1 MILFYKKKKAS
12 DLAIWG
18 FAFSPQFRKFAANS
32 NNMSANLVNVSD
44 YYNDRCDNLTS
55 SYESGLS
62 KIFDYNGSSVTF
74 RTIDGTLY
82 VNSTEMSKKFGK
94 VPGKWL
100 ELPSTKEFIK
110 TISVIRKLDNG
121 AVQTIRGGVNGGGS
135 TWMHEDVALEFA
147 RWLDPIFA
155 IWCNDRI
162 KELIPYFDFK
172 TKKNSKRADSAEEL
186 IKCTLHVAEF
196 LLDKL
201 GGSKAT
207 VAAFVNKTSR
217 AIGIPEI
224 DYVPSDGVKFSATD
238 LLKKFGRTETIYQF
252 NKKMIERGLLEEKQ
266 RKSRT
271 SKTGYKKFKCLT
283 DTGLEYGDNEVSPSN
298 PNEVQPRYFEKKFNE
313 LLDLIF

>member
-1 MILFYKKKKAS
+1 
-12 DLAIWG
+12 
-18 FAFSPQFRKFAANS
+18 
-32 NNMSANLVNVSD
+32 MSANLVNVSD
-44 YYNDRCDNLTS
+44 YYNDRCDNLAS

-121 AVQTIRGGVNGGGS
+121 VVQTVRGGVNGGGS

-172 TKKNSKRADSAEEL
+172 TRKSPKKADNAEEL

-207 VAAFVNKTSR
+207 VAAFINKTSR

-238 LLKKFGRTETIYQF
+238 LLKKFGRTETIHQF

-266 RKSRT
+266 RKSRS

>member
-1 MILFYKKKKAS
+1 
-12 DLAIWG
+12 
-18 FAFSPQFRKFAANS
+18 
-32 NNMSANLVNVSD
+32 
-44 YYNDRCDNLTS
+44 
-55 SYESGLS
+55 
-62 KIFDYNGSSVTF
+62 
-74 RTIDGTLY
+74 
-82 VNSTEMSKKFGK
+82 
-94 VPGKWL
+94 
-100 ELPSTKEFIK
+100 
-110 TISVIRKLDNG
+110 
-121 AVQTIRGGVNGGGS
+121 
-135 TWMHEDVALEFA
+135 MHEDVALEFA

-238 LLKKFGRTETIYQF
+238 LLKKFGRTETIHQF
-252 NKKMIERGLLEEKQ
+252 NKKMIERGFWRKNRGSLELQKP
-266 RKSRT
+266 
-271 SKTGYKKFKCLT
+271 
-283 DTGLEYGDNEVSPSN
+283 DTRSLSVLRIRVWNMGITRSLQVIQMRCSLAILKRNSMSC
-298 PNEVQPRYFEKKFNE
+298 
-313 LLDLIF
+313 

>member
-1 MILFYKKKKAS
+1 M
-12 DLAIWG
+12 G
-18 FAFSPQFRKFAANS
+18 AN
-32 NNMSANLVNVSD
+32 VINVSECC
-44 YYNDRCDNLTS
+44 NDSRNIPAF
-55 SYESGLS
+55 SYESGLG
-62 KIFDYNGSSVTF
+62 KVFNYNGSNITF
-74 RTIDGTLY
+74 KTVNGIVY
-82 VNSTEMSKKFGK
+82 VNATEMAKSFGK
-94 VPGKWL
+94 RTHDFMTLK
-100 ELPSTKEFIK
+100 STSDI
-110 TISVIRKLDNG
+110 ISSLS
-121 AVQTIRGGVNGGGS
+121 AVTGIPATGLCSVVQGGNNQG
-135 TWMHEDVALEFA
+135 TWMHEDLALEFS
-147 RWLDPIFA
+147 RWLSPEFS
-155 IWCNDRI
+155 IWCNMHI
-162 KELIPYFDFK
+162 KDLLLTGYTSIG
-172 TKKNSKRADSAEEL
+172 KKQSEAVNAEEL

-207 VAAFVNKTSR
+207 VAAFINRTSR
-217 AIGIPEI
+217 AIGVPEI

-238 LLKKFGRTETIYQF
+238 LLKKFGRTETIHQF